1 MLAPKCVI
9 LITFVSWLFFF
20 FPSFWNTFYKGGKSK
35 RQTQSEEEQSEQ
47 LSARGGEESGRS
59 IERKL
64 IDDILSLEA
73 EVTKLGKIVN
83 KRKRKQKE
91 TEKLFKKMI
100 EEWEEMKPKFQD
112 IVNTTKES
120 KYKLAKIIQW
130 YTSPMFLKVL
140 LGSIQTISDQCFE

>member
-1 MLAPKCVI
+1 MF
-9 LITFVSWLFFF
+9 LIVF

-35 RQTQSEEEQSEQ
+35 RPTQSEEEQSEQ

-140 LGSIQTISDQCFE
+140 LGSIQTISDQFFE